1 MKVAVIGAG
10 IAGVATAHELAVAG
24 HRVCVFERRGGVA
37 AEASFGTNGV
47 LSPALRAPWAT
58 RSLPRPPWRSLPTLG
73 TWWLRARRAAA
84 AGSASDE
91 AFWALARR
99 SIERLAHWRSRWPAE
114 YERTDGVL
122 YLWRES
128 SAFELALAAC
138 DRLRA
143 AGVRVNALDAEA
155 CRRLESGLS
164 ATAAISGGLL
174 LPQAEAGN
182 CRLAAH
188 LWRDAAEQLGAEFRF
203 GTVVR
208 AIDAGKSDATLRFE
222 QLALTTGFAPTR
234 EGGETPRGRA
244 NGSSTD
250 DRSAAQA
257 LLRQRALAA
266 ARYLAPVGSETF
278 DAVVICAGTE
288 AAALLAPLGL
298 RLPLQTQTGQS
309 LTLPLRS
316 PERGPRSA
324 LVDVERDTTLTRL
337 GERVRVSGGAELGP
351 VRKQPSERGMQSL
364 YRALDTWVPGC
375 AHLSRPQAWHAA
387 RACLPDGLPMIGA
400 VPGHA
405 SLWLNIAH
413 GNAGWTL
420 AAGSA
425 LRIAEALDGRDTTDP
440 GTDFFAPTA
449 ARF

>member
-47 LSPALRAPWAT
+47 LSPALRPPWTT
-58 RSLPRPPWRSLPTLG
+58 RALPRPPWRSMPTLG
-73 TWWLRARRAAA
+73 TWWLRARRAAL
-84 AGSASDE
+84 AGSAHDE

-99 SIERLAHWRSRWPAE
+99 SIDRLTHWRSRWPAE

-122 YLWRES
+122 YLWREP
-128 SAFELALAAC
+128 ATFELALAAS

-143 AGVRVNALDAEA
+143 AGVRVNALDADA
-155 CRRLESGLS
+155 CRRLEPGLS
-164 ATAAISGGLL
+164 ATASISGGLL

-203 GTVVR
+203 GTSVR
-208 AIDAGKSDATLRFE
+208 AIETGSGRTTVRFE
-222 QLALTTGFAPTR
+222 QLALTTGFAPAR
-234 EGGETPRGRA
+234 EGNEAGRSRVGVGAERG
-244 NGSSTD
+244 
-250 DRSAAQA
+250 AAQA

-266 ARYLAPVGSETF
+266 ARYLAPVGSEAF

-288 AAALLAPLGL
+288 AATLLAPLGL
-298 RLPLQTQTGQS
+298 RLPMQPQAGQS

-324 LVDVERDTTLTRL
+324 LVDVEREVTLTRL
-337 GERVRVSGGAELGP
+337 GERVRVSGGIELGP
-351 VRKQPSERGMQSL
+351 ARKQPSERSMQPL
-364 YRALDTWVPGC
+364 YRALDNWVPGC
-375 AHLSRPQAWHAA
+375 AHLARPQAWHAA

-405 SLWLNIAH
+405 GLWLNIAH
-413 GNAGWTL
+413 GNAGWML
-420 AAGSA
+420 AAGAA
-425 LRIAEALDGRDTTDP
+425 LRIAESLDGRGAADRANDP
-440 GTDFFAPTA
+440 FAPTA